1 MVPALLGV
9 EPEGQFSQVSKGST
23 GSNGVPS
30 AGHIAQQDVA
40 SPLFHLPAAQGV
52 HEALPLAEEY
62 VPLGQDVQLV
72 APCAENCP
80 AVQSSHTLSPFP
92 LQEPAGQGT
101 QVPLPVGREPATQE
115 QEVDPAVL
123 EVPPTQD
130 VQEELPLME
139 AENVPLGQRVQA
151 PAPAAEN
158 VPLAHG

>member
-9 EPEGQFSQVSKGST
+9 EPEGQVSQVSKGSARVPTT
-23 GSNGVPS
+23 G
-30 AGHIAQQDVA
+30 HMAQQDVA
-40 SPLFHLPAAQGV
+40 SPSLHLPAAHGV

-80 AVQSSHTLSPFP
+80 AAQASHTLSPFP

-130 VQEELPLME
+130 EQEELPLRE
-139 AENVPLGQRVQA
+139 DENVPLGQRVQA
-151 PAPAAEN
+151 PAPAAEY
-158 VPLAHG
+158 VPLAQG